1 MQDFGIASMNN
12 VALVTVATQ
21 QQVCTR
27 RTMQPTFH
35 FYLPDS
41 ALPPL
46 FSTHD
51 CCEWCGVWD
60 VGCGVWGV
68 GCGVW
73 GGVRVCAVA
82 GVHPSRVSRAAVMIR
97 FHANSETLG
106 LSRALDLIAYFL
118 CL

>member
-1 MQDFGIASMNN
+1 MNN

-27 RTMQPTFH
+27 RTMQPFISIRRTV
-35 FYLPDS
+35 PS
-41 ALPPL
+41 LPPFL
-46 FSTHD
+46 PMIVVS
-51 CCEWCGVWD
+51 
-60 VGCGVWGV
+60 GV

-97 FHANSETLG
+97 FHANSETPGLLG
-106 LSRALDLIAYFL
+106 LWI
-118 CL
+118 